1 MNESAYFSKVFTP
14 VYRTS
19 SIAIVRE
26 LKRGSLKAFKTK
38 TSLLSAVRYSSK
50 EVVEALRE
58 DKDER
63 ETDERGASLLMVAL
77 DEGNIDTAELF
88 LNDKAFQ
95 LVVFDTRVF

>member
-14 VYRTS
+14 MYRTS
-19 SIAIVRE
+19 SIATVRE
-26 LKRGSLKAFKTK
+26 LKRGSLKAFKTC
-38 TSLLSAVRYSSK
+38 LLSAVRYSSK